1 MAKSKRGF
9 SFELRNSRQN
19 RAFCVSKR
27 VGKPL
32 GFLLQTRCV
41 FVPRGA
47 NATP

>member
-9 SFELRNSRQN
+9 SFELRNSKQN

-32 GFLLQTRCV
+32 GFCFGGASQLIAL
-41 FVPRGA
+41 GA